1 MRFFAFTNGTLVDD
15 AFVQEIKRVGN
26 FALAFSIEGY
36 EDATDMRRGDGTYQK
51 VLAAMEKMKAAG
63 LPFGY
68 SACYHSKNVE
78 EVCSKEYIDF
88 LVNKGAL
95 FAWYFTYMPV
105 GKDAVPELI
114 ANADQRKKAYELIRQ
129 ARKSSRSS
137 RLISGTTENMCRAV
151 SRVAATICTS
161 MQTVMQSRAYL
172 SIIQAQISVRIRFS
186 SVCSSHCSSIQR

>member
-1 MRFFAFTNGTLVDD
+1 MRPICVVATVP
-15 AFVQEIKRVGN
+15 IKKYSLQWKN
-26 FALAFSIEGY
+26 EG
-36 EDATDMRRGDGTYQK
+36 
-51 VLAAMEKMKAAG
+51 AG

-114 ANADQRKKAYELIRQ
+114 ANADQRKKPM
-129 ARKSSRSS
+129 S
-137 RLISGTTENMCRAV
+137 
-151 SRVAATICTS
+151 
-161 MQTVMQSRAYL
+161 
-172 SIIQAQISVRIRFS
+172 
-186 SVCSSHCSSIQR
+186 